1 MLGKLI
7 KHEFRA
13 TARLMLPLFLVV
25 VLLSVTAR
33 VLYSDIFLAAIK
45 SEKFYSIL
53 GTLITIA
60 FVIALVIVTVF
71 SVVLMVSRFYRNLM
85 TDEGYLMFT
94 LPAGVHR
101 ILWSKL
107 IVSAVWFLA
116 TFAIDALAIFIAV
129 SEGGELRNL
138 FDALREFLSQLDTY
152 YALNGAAFVLE
163 LLVLALLSLL
173 VTCLNFYAPIAIGHS
188 FANHK
193 TLLSVVFYFALSAFW
208 EVVFV
213 VLSWSGITWLDS
225 SSALIGNASNIPA
238 TLTLAHSLILSVTVW
253 MLVVGAAMYFLT
265 WFMLRKHRN
274 LQ

>member
-25 VLLSVTAR
+25 LLLSVSAR
-33 VLYSDIFLAAIK
+33 VLYSDILLAIK
-45 SEKFYSIL
+45 AEKFYSIL

-107 IVSAVWFLA
+107 IVSAVWFLT

-163 LLVLALLSLL
+163 LLMLALLALL

-193 TLLSVVFYFALSAFW
+193 TLLSVVFYFAISAFW
-208 EVVFV
+208 QTVFLAV
-213 VLSWSGITWLDS
+213 GYSGVTWL
-225 SSALIGNASNIPA
+225 AGNITIFDFNVGNIPA
-238 TLTLAHSLILSVTVW
+238 TMTLAHGMILSATLWV
-253 MLVVGAAMYFLT
+253 LLVGAAMYVLT
-265 WFMLRKHRN
+265 WFVLRKHRN